1 MGTQRRKSKN
11 PRLQAD
17 DVLLYVE
24 ACSQHG
30 RGAGSLSEI
39 VDRINSSREAAARLG
54 TKKRVTIHQIT
65 TAQTRLCVQ
74 LGYERDTPLICTHNG
89 GISEIS
95 EEGNEALRW
104 CKRFALFLTIRPPRE
119 RKVRQAV
126 AVGGSILHDIVPS
139 LLRQLET
146 QGHTPSELAFDTFVP
161 RFIADQLITRRV
173 VLGVAWYGGETRGK
187 EFDGA
192 EAVFRE
198 PLGKEVSVALLM
210 PDTHPLATGS
220 PGSPVPAE
228 RLSDQALIYPP
239 LTPLRRMAGWLALS
253 VPSVRR
259 VRVSDLPG
267 VARQVASG
275 LGLGLYPAHDVH
287 LRPAMRAYGLT
298 WRTLQPPADAPD
310 ELRRPLRLCVYTSR
324 KLGMSGVTKGIPPEA
339 IFAALK
345 AVVQQSEQQAGGW
358 RLVSEPA
365 TLTAGRF
372 EWLFVGLP
380 DGRFVESRVES
391 DGDVVRVT
399 PGAGGTPFTMR
410 SVGVATTTHLLA
422 ADDRPGH
429 PRAITFVRAARGER
443 GDQFCLC
450 GGGLYTTRSGLLVP
464 VTAFLS
470 VTRLDPTDLG
480 QLLELA
486 SGDAGACSEK

>member
-24 ACSQHG
+24 ACSQHE

-89 GISEIS
+89 GIDKIS

-146 QGHTPSELAFDTFVP
+146 QGHTPNELAFDTFVP

-173 VLGVAWYGGETRGK
+173 VLGVAWYGGEAEGK

-198 PLGKEVSVALLM
+198 PFGEEVPVALLM
-210 PDTHPLATGS
+210 PDHHPLATGS
-220 PGSPVPAE
+220 PGSRVSAE
-228 RLSDQALIYPP
+228 HLSDQVLIYPP
-239 LTPLRRMAGWLALS
+239 LTPLRRMARAIK
-253 VPSVRR
+253 VTRR

-275 LGLGLYPAHDVH
+275 LGVGLYPAHPVH
-287 LRPAMRAYGLT
+287 LRPAMRTYGLT

-358 RLVSEPA
+358 RLASEPA
-365 TLTAGRF
+365 TMTAARF

-380 DGRFVESRVES
+380 DGRFVECRVET
-391 DGDVVRVT
+391 DGEVVQVT
-399 PGAGGTPFTMR
+399 PDAGGNPLRLR

-422 ADDRPGH
+422 ADDRPGQ
-429 PRAITFVRAARGER
+429 PRALTFVRAARGER

-450 GGGLYTTRSGLLVP
+450 GGGLYNTRSGLLVP